1 MRVALCYDLLRF
13 SPCSGD
19 LCEAK
24 ICWTFQSYLLS
35 TLPFLLPPPSTNTN
49 TNTNNKNKNKKTPT
63 PLSLRH
69 CHSKALDL
77 SPPHYAGRERDMGFS
92 QNLRYKKTKEQSSPL
107 LLYPPTPTNCWGMGW
122 ARVGFFYAH
131 VLFSGSFEM
140 ETETMHIIISFYHSV
155 FSFQI
160 ETIIIS

>member
-49 TNTNNKNKNKKTPT
+49 TNNKNKNKKP
-63 PLSLRH
+63 PLLH
-69 CHSKALDL
+69 CLWDIAIQKLWIFLHHITLEGKETCL
-77 SPPHYAGRERDMGFS
+77 S

-107 LLYPPTPTNCWGMGW
+107 LLYPPTPTNCWGTGW

-155 FSFQI
+155 FSFEI